1 MQATT
6 TNKTQT
12 MQAWKQA
19 HPDWPIWIHT
29 EHSPSGWGWNTVA
42 ARLQDASLL
51 LTSPTFDMSDS
62 AHVELKQVGLPRFIL
77 VSNHYHTLGVD
88 EFVSRYRSI
97 QVLCSEVA
105 KHRLTHKLQSPLQHL
120 DAAQEY
126 LPPELRILE
135 PAGTKTG
142 EVWVELQKENASA
155 RIVADAFFNLLQH
168 PSGLMNLPARLTQV
182 TPGLQLGKTFR
193 CFAIRDRTAYKHL
206 FERAVTRAT
215 PTLLVRAHGNV
226 LQDAELAR
234 RLLTLVH
241 ARL

>member
-6 TNKTQT
+6 TNETQA

-19 HPDWPIWIHT
+19 HPDWPIWVHT
-29 EHSPSGWGWNTVA
+29 KHSPSGWGWNTIAV
-42 ARLQDASLL
+42 RLQDESLL
-51 LTSPTFDMSDS
+51 LTSPTSDMSD
-62 AHVELKQVGLPRFIL
+62 AEHAELNQIGIPRFIL
-77 VSNHYHTLGVD
+77 VSNHYHNLGVD
-88 EFVSRYRSI
+88 EFVSRYPSV

-105 KHRLTHKLQSPLQHL
+105 KQRLTHKLQSPLQHL
-120 DAAQEY
+120 DTAQEY
-126 LPPELRILE
+126 LPSELRILE

-142 EVWVELQKENASA
+142 EVWVELQKDNASA
-155 RIVADAFFNLLQH
+155 WIVADAFFNLLQH

-182 TPGLQLGKTFR
+182 TPGLQLGKMFR
-193 CFAIRDRTAYKHL
+193 WFAIRDRTAYKHW

-215 PTLLVRAHGNV
+215 PTLLVPAHGEV

-234 RLLTLVH
+234 RLLTLLH